1 MRLIFKFF
9 FSYNGPL
16 EFAVVSLIIISF
28 ASLSVIDLDVLASEQ
43 NYSVS
48 SLFIGIFSNGDALI
62 QYDIKPNSNIDE
74 LSLKLIGE
82 NITNLSVKNYSSHDL
97 PYYVNLITNELTIK
111 PHDSLQIRIT
121 YMTPTIVDKKERTW
135 TFSANTNS
143 SFNLKLPTD
152 AAVID
157 MGHHPPKII
166 RRLGEQELL
175 SFDPG
180 KVSIKYILGFVGT
193 KDQAQAIIDSAE
205 NDIKSYE
212 TNRPGIY
219 MNSALDMLEQA
230 KTALDRG
237 DYVNAEGLANN
248 SSSYASKIASDFD
261 LAKKTIDVTANK
273 IKESQLRKITT
284 VEAQILLTES
294 NKQFAEGKYAN
305 AIDFARSAQQS
316 MLEGQKG
323 NPETIRIF
331 EILLGLVI
339 GIILILLYLIKIHP
353 KILIN
358 RRLKSNPLKGNNTDS
373 RIIPSSHPTF
383 QDRIKSENM
392 DLDTNDTGFIYTG
405 TKDNFHDFRKYVQGI
420 INSNP
425 ELKDEDKQ
433 ALLFLAEKEG
443 SAFEGELRTKFLLP
457 KTSVWRLVKRL
468 ERLDL
473 IEVTKMGGQNL
484 LKLKLT

>member
-166 RRLGEQELL
+166 RRLG
-175 SFDPG
+175 
-180 KVSIKYILGFVGT
+180 
-193 KDQAQAIIDSAE
+193 
-205 NDIKSYE
+205 
-212 TNRPGIY
+212 
-219 MNSALDMLEQA
+219 
-230 KTALDRG
+230 
-237 DYVNAEGLANN
+237 
-248 SSSYASKIASDFD
+248 
-261 LAKKTIDVTANK
+261 
-273 IKESQLRKITT
+273 
-284 VEAQILLTES
+284 
-294 NKQFAEGKYAN
+294 
-305 AIDFARSAQQS
+305 
-316 MLEGQKG
+316 
-323 NPETIRIF
+323 
-331 EILLGLVI
+331 
-339 GIILILLYLIKIHP
+339 
-353 KILIN
+353 
-358 RRLKSNPLKGNNTDS
+358 
-373 RIIPSSHPTF
+373 
-383 QDRIKSENM
+383 
-392 DLDTNDTGFIYTG
+392 
-405 TKDNFHDFRKYVQGI
+405 
-420 INSNP
+420 
-425 ELKDEDKQ
+425 
-433 ALLFLAEKEG
+433 
-443 SAFEGELRTKFLLP
+443 
-457 KTSVWRLVKRL
+457 
-468 ERLDL
+468 
-473 IEVTKMGGQNL
+473 
-484 LKLKLT
+484 